1 MHVFR
6 RGQEVVAQRCSE
18 IASRHLYGQALT
30 IAAANRRVDVFK
42 ALLESNLQYNLREL
56 TNSLNSVNVWA
67 GEEVLQLFLEH
78 DAEKILGIQQY
89 SSGLSHA
96 AGNNNSRLVAY
107 WLEKHSEHDNLAVD
121 PSTVIDA
128 SANGFLGVL
137 TPLINHI
144 PREDSFERILSQCLQ
159 VASKNGHVEVVEY
172 LIGKGAD
179 VNTVIDLGKDFF
191 NDRFENATK
200 YGSPRKLSA
209 LQAALI
215 GFDRFR
221 LSGLQAGSS
230 YSEYMLG
237 RRAYDNK
244 QTRASMASQER
255 TIKVLLEKGADPN
268 GTTGYERYPLDVAA
282 AYSTVEVV
290 QELISSG
297 ADVET
302 VTREPGTALQAA
314 ARREKHGLPII
325 KALLGAKLS
334 LPSFYSCKAAALN
347 EALSFFGDSTGRFMS
362 ASSVAEVLNTGP
374 GAVVRFLLANLPE
387 EKAVDSRYCLLA
399 QMACMVGDIECIDL
413 LLQRGMDVNFSG
425 YHYGTALQAASRVG
439 NVEMVERLLESGA
452 ELNILQGV
460 HGTPLRAAVIQG
472 HEGLVRTLINQGADV
487 NLRYEAK
494 SDSVLHLAL
503 RSRNHAIFKLLLEA
517 GADMNIISEYKQHV
531 LILACEH
538 GDTTLVELLLAS
550 GVDVSVSGTKRNYY
564 RIPYE
569 EATPLH
575 AACANSLI
583 HVVEL
588 LVDHGADI
596 EKTNESSA
604 TPLIA
609 AVRANDLSV
618 IRSLLDAGADVNH
631 AVDVTP
637 LSEAA
642 EKCELKIVKELLSA
656 GAIIG
661 GPSTK
666 ENALARACRG
676 RQHIVTELLLA
687 NLRGNEYE
695 AEIRGEAL
703 SAAVECGGHEIVR
716 LLLEN
721 GVSPSFET
729 LRRACAVGALEVV
742 RMLVDTGIDV
752 NEDDGDDSPLL
763 HVAACHSRPD
773 IVKFL
778 ISRGANTLLRS
789 ATYGSPLI
797 AALEGTMAPFLR
809 SCSQPESCR
818 SLAMKLPHPRS
829 LNEIDII
836 GTTDAQQEPG
846 YKEALQ
852 CEQIVRILFDAGAEM
867 DTTIRNFGNALHL
880 ASYMGSE
887 VIVRQLLERMEDINI
902 IGGYFESPLIAG
914 LKGDHPTIVD
924 LLIDRGS
931 EVNQILPEHGSAL
944 HYACEHRSK
953 RLIQSLLDHG
963 ADPNAYDDMHGSVL
977 AAACRNFRNFG
988 SMNEQCPIVDLL
1000 LRHEPEVQIRECDL
1014 LAAASYVYFP
1024 YGQHLMHL
1032 LFGHD
1037 ASIVASEAVIVK
1049 TIQNYDESSDSSE
1062 ALRLVLEHDGGL
1074 GTTSAMVEAAE
1085 SSRCADNPDDLNDLA
1100 KLTKILLENKP
1111 INQATADSLKSMS
1124 KRVALE
1130 FQEQV
1135 ESGERNCPPI
1145 AHEKFEWIMAQLNLG
1160 RSELSRI
1167 RP

>member
-1 MHVFR
+1 MQVFR

-18 IASRHLYGQALT
+18 TASRHMYGQALT

-42 ALLESNLQYNLREL
+42 ALLQSNLEYSLEEL

-78 DAEKILGIQQY
+78 DAEKILGIRQF
-89 SSGLSHA
+89 SRGLSHA

-137 TPLINHI
+137 APLINHI
-144 PREDSFERILSQCLQ
+144 RRKDSFERILSQCLQ

-179 VNTVIDLGKDFF
+179 VNTVIDLGKDIF
-191 NDRFENATK
+191 NDRFEYATK

-230 YSEYMLG
+230 CSEYMLG
-237 RRAYDNK
+237 RRAYDNE

-255 TIKVLLEKGADPN
+255 TIELLLEKGADPN
-268 GTTGYERYPLDVAA
+268 GTKGYEKYPLDIAA
-282 AYSTVEVV
+282 AYSTVEIV

-297 ADVET
+297 ADVEI

-325 KALLGAKLS
+325 KALLGANLS
-334 LPSFYSCKAAALN
+334 LPSFYSCKAAAIN

-439 NVEMVERLLESGA
+439 NVEMVERLLGSGA
-452 ELNILQGV
+452 EINILQGV

-487 NLRYEAK
+487 NLRYEDE

-503 RSRNHAIFKLLLEA
+503 RSRNNAIFKLLLEA
-517 GADMNIISEYKQHV
+517 GADMNIMSRYKQHV

-538 GDTTLVELLLAS
+538 GDTTSVELLLAS
-550 GVDVSVSGTKRNYY
+550 GVDVSVSGTKLDYY
-564 RIPYE
+564 QIPYE

-575 AACANSLI
+575 AACANSHI
-583 HVVEL
+583 PVVEL

-618 IRSLLDAGADVNH
+618 IRLLLDAGADVNH

-642 EKCELKIVKELLSA
+642 KKCELNIVKELLSA

-661 GPSTK
+661 GSSTK
-666 ENALARACRG
+666 KNALARACRG

-721 GVSPSFET
+721 GVSPSFEM
-729 LRRACAVGALEVV
+729 LRRGCAVGALEVV

-809 SCSQPESCR
+809 SRSQPESRR
-818 SLAMKLPHPRS
+818 SLAIKFSRPSPQHRAMI
-829 LNEIDII
+829 EINKK
-836 GTTDAQQEPG
+836 PG
-846 YKEALQ
+846 NKKVLR
-852 CEQIVRILFDAGAEM
+852 CENIVRSLFDAGAQV
-867 DTTIRNFGNALHL
+867 DTTIRKFGNALHL

-924 LLIDRGS
+924 LLLDRGCK
-931 EVNQILPEHGSAL
+931 VNQFLPEYGSAL
-944 HYACEHRSK
+944 HYACEHSSK

-963 ADPNAYDDMHGSVL
+963 ADINAYDDKHGSVL
-977 AAACRNFRNFG
+977 AAASRNFPIFG
-988 SMNEQCPIVDLL
+988 SMDEQCPMVHFL
-1000 LRHEPEVQIRECDL
+1000 LRHEPKVQIREYDL
-1014 LAAASYVYFP
+1014 LAAASRALYSD
-1024 YGQHLMHL
+1024 GQHFMHL
-1032 LFGHD
+1032 LFRHD
-1037 ASIVASEAVIVK
+1037 PSIVATEAVIVK
-1049 TIQNYDESSDSSE
+1049 TIQNFNGSSVRSE

-1085 SSRCADNPDDLNDLA
+1085 SSRCADDSDDLSDLA
-1100 KLTKILLENKP
+1100 KILLENKP

-1130 FQEQV
+1130 LQEQV
-1135 ESGERNCPPI
+1135 ESGERMKICRTAAEVP
-1145 AHEKFEWIMAQLNLG
+1145 EWADDRIPGLVESESSTESG
-1160 RSELSRI
+1160 PELS
-1167 RP
+1167 

>member
-1 MHVFR
+1 
-6 RGQEVVAQRCSE
+6 
-18 IASRHLYGQALT
+18 
-30 IAAANRRVDVFK
+30 
-42 ALLESNLQYNLREL
+42 
-56 TNSLNSVNVWA
+56 
-67 GEEVLQLFLEH
+67 
-78 DAEKILGIQQY
+78 
-89 SSGLSHA
+89 
-96 AGNNNSRLVAY
+96 
-107 WLEKHSEHDNLAVD
+107 
-121 PSTVIDA
+121 
-128 SANGFLGVL
+128 
-137 TPLINHI
+137 
-144 PREDSFERILSQCLQ
+144 
-159 VASKNGHVEVVEY
+159 
-172 LIGKGAD
+172 
-179 VNTVIDLGKDFF
+179 
-191 NDRFENATK
+191 
-200 YGSPRKLSA
+200 
-209 LQAALI
+209 
-215 GFDRFR
+215 
-221 LSGLQAGSS
+221 
-230 YSEYMLG
+230 
-237 RRAYDNK
+237 
-244 QTRASMASQER
+244 MA
-255 TIKVLLEKGADPN
+255 
-268 GTTGYERYPLDVAA
+268 
-282 AYSTVEVV
+282 
-290 QELISSG
+290 
-297 ADVET
+297 T

-347 EALSFFGDSTGRFMS
+347 EALSFFGGSTGRFMSGVSIGRFMS

-413 LLQRGMDVNFSG
+413 LLQRGMDVNFSD

-439 NVEMVERLLESGA
+439 NVEMVERLLGSGA
-452 ELNILQGV
+452 EINILQGV

-487 NLRYEAK
+487 NLRYKHE

-503 RSRNHAIFKLLLEA
+503 RSRNNAIFKLLLEA
-517 GADMNIISEYKQHV
+517 GADMNIMSRYNQHV

-538 GDTTLVELLLAS
+538 GDTTSVELLLAS
-550 GVDVSVSGTKRNYY
+550 GVDVSVSGTKLDYHQ
-564 RIPYE
+564 IPYE

-575 AACANSLI
+575 AACANSHI
-583 HVVEL
+583 PVVEL

-642 EKCELKIVKELLSA
+642 EKCELNIVKELLSA

-703 SAAVECGGHEIVR
+703 SAAVECSGHEIVR

-721 GVSPSFET
+721 GVSPSFEM
-729 LRRACAVGALEVV
+729 LRRGCAVGALEVV

-789 ATYGSPLI
+789 ATYGSPLV

-809 SCSQPESCR
+809 SGSQPESCR

-829 LNEIDII
+829 MNEFYIID
-836 GTTDAQQEPG
+836 GTDPQQKPG
-846 YKEALQ
+846 YKEVLQ

-867 DTTIRNFGNALHL
+867 DTTIRTFGNALHL
-880 ASYMGSE
+880 ASYIGSE

-914 LKGDHPTIVD
+914 LQGDHPTVVD
-924 LLIDRGS
+924 LLLDRGCK
-931 EVNQILPEHGSAL
+931 VNQFLPEHGSAL
-944 HYACEHRSK
+944 HYACEHSSK
-953 RLIQSLLDHG
+953 RLVQSLLDHG
-963 ADPNAYDDMHGSVL
+963 GDINACDDKHGSVL
-977 AAACRNFRNFG
+977 AATL
-988 SMNEQCPIVDLL
+988 SHSVQEQRAIVDLL
-1000 LRHEPEVQIRECDL
+1000 LRHEPKVQIRECDL
-1014 LAAASYVYFP
+1014 LAAASREKYA
-1024 YGQHLMHL
+1024 YGEHFMRL
-1032 LFGHD
+1032 LFRHD
-1037 ASIVASEAVIVK
+1037 PSMVATEAVIVK
-1049 TIQNYDESSDSSE
+1049 TIQNYREFTASSE
-1062 ALRLVLEHDGGL
+1062 ILRLVLEHDGGL
-1074 GTTSAMVEAAE
+1074 GTTPAMVEAAG
-1085 SSRCADNPDDLNDLA
+1085 SIRATLHLA
-1100 KLTKILLENKP
+1100 EVTKILLENKP
-1111 INQATADSLKSMS
+1111 LDQATADSLKSMN
-1124 KRVALE
+1124 K
-1130 FQEQV
+1130 
-1135 ESGERNCPPI
+1135 
-1145 AHEKFEWIMAQLNLG
+1145 
-1160 RSELSRI
+1160 
-1167 RP
+1167 